1 MDIIKDIKGSVVTV
15 VDFHG
20 KEKSFEIVDIFGVD
34 ESDLNTEYATQAA
47 AFAYFSS
54 LLAAEDY
61 ELSQAKSARER
72 EYAAADIEIRDE
84 LAELGEKATEGKV
97 KSMVETD
104 ETYLECIDV
113 ENLARYRVGLLKA
126 IVSAMRMRA
135 DMLVSL
141 GANLRQEYD
150 MTGMHINDTMD
161 KAVNNVKDTIKKRR
175 QTS

>member
-15 VDFHG
+15 TDFHG
-20 KEKSFEIVDIFGVD
+20 KEKSFEIVDIFGIN
-34 ESDLNTEYATQAA
+34 ESDLNNEYATQAS

-61 ELSQAKSARER
+61 KLSQAKALRER
-72 EYAAADIEIRDE
+72 EYAAADIDIREE

-97 KSMVETD
+97 KSMVELD
-104 ETYLECIDV
+104 EVYQECIDS
-113 ENLARYRVGLLKA
+113 ENKARYRLGLLKS

-150 MTGMHINDTMD
+150 MTGMHLNAKMD
-161 KAVNNVKDTIKKRR
+161 KAVDNVKDTIKKRR
-175 QTS
+175 QSS